1 MNLLCRW
8 WGTMRPT
15 VKGRVA
21 VFHPQGFLDGNNAP
35 AFLTIE
41 DIKATEGLNIDMLL
55 VSLKKVIFFNKNGL
69 DVFIRL
75 LINIRNQKRISVGLC
90 DYDPIKFK
98 TIQTFY
104 GSNLN
109 FSLFRT
115 EKIAE
120 LFVATNKN
128 DPKTV
133 LLYNEEPSQRSAM
146 AIELFDYGHNP
157 VIAQTKKEF
166 EEKKEKPDLYYTI
179 IEDTYLGLF
188 GQKVAT
194 RVTGNA
200 IIYTISNFL
209 DAEIGNT
216 FNIAYHNNSLNVGFR
231 LFIFDAYKVVS
242 MNIHALN
249 FFTKL
254 ASSAAE
260 YNATICFVGLTF
272 EKTPITFK
280 NDLEDAGILFF
291 DQMED
296 ILKNKELLQELGGS
310 SATTSKNVR
319 SITKGLINE
328 LSGLVDATV
337 STLAMMTNAKATK
350 ESMNI
355 QMLELKQAE
364 NQYASSIGFYG
375 DLDGMI
381 ILVFPKD
388 IAKKACELLIGDVA
402 ENEESVLDS
411 LAEFVN
417 IIGGRAKAL
426 LGDKKYRVDIT
437 LPRTYADVHSLID
450 MVQNKKGVQVDLSFE
465 GSRFTFFLTR

>member
-1 MNLLCRW
+1 
-8 WGTMRPT
+8 MRAV
-15 VKGRVA
+15 VKGRVG

-35 AFLTIE
+35 AYLTID
-41 DIKATEGLNIDMLL
+41 DIKATENLNIDMLL

-69 DVFIRL
+69 DVFVKL
-75 LINIRNQKRISVGLC
+75 LLAIRNQKHISVGLC
-90 DYDPIKFK
+90 DYDSVKFK
-98 TIQTFY
+98 TINSFY
-104 GSNLN
+104 GDNLN
-109 FSLFRT
+109 FSLFRS

-120 LFVATNKN
+120 LFAPTNKS
-128 DPKTV
+128 DSKTL
-133 LLYNEEPSQRSAM
+133 LLYNDDPSQRSAM

-157 VIAQTKKEF
+157 VIAQSKKEF
-166 EEKKEKPDLYYTI
+166 NEKKLHSDLYYAI

-188 GQKVAT
+188 GQKIAT

-200 IIYTISNFL
+200 IIYTIANFL

-216 FNIAYHNNSLNVGFR
+216 FNIAYHNNSLNVGFK

-242 MNIHALN
+242 MNVHALN

-272 EKTPITFK
+272 EKTPESFK
-280 NDLEDAGILFF
+280 NDLEDAGMMFF
-291 DQMED
+291 NTMDD

-310 SATTSKNVR
+310 SGAASKHIRTLN
-319 SITKGLINE
+319 KALINE
-328 LSGLVDATV
+328 LPHLIEATV
-337 STLAMMTNAKATK
+337 STIAMMTNAVATK
-350 ESMNI
+350 NGLNI
-355 QMLELKQAE
+355 QTLEIKDSK

-375 DLDGMI
+375 DMDGII

-388 IAKKACELLIGDVA
+388 IAKKACELLIGEATDD
-402 ENEESVLDS
+402 EEAVLDS

-426 LGDKKYRVDIT
+426 LGEQKHRVDIT
-437 LPRTYADVHSLID
+437 LPRTYGDVDALMEMAQH
-450 MVQNKKGVQVDLSFE
+450 KKGVQVDLSFQ
-465 GSRFTFFLTR
+465 GNNFIFFLTR